1 MGDIRFSQRYAM
13 NRIVDVLANGG
24 GGTLS
29 KLAIISIPFLLSTAG
44 YFLNTTIAARD
55 EITRQELKG
64 IGGKIDA
71 LAARVDALADVV
83 RSTNDRSV
91 ATLGDVR
98 ELQAQQRATER
109 RLDEKSR
116 R

>member
-1 MGDIRFSQRYAM
+1 M
-13 NRIVDVLANGG
+13 NRIVSALSNGTG
-24 GGTLS
+24 IVLS
-29 KLAIISIPFLLSTAG
+29 KLAIISIPLLLSTVG
-44 YFLNTTIAARD
+44 YLLNTTIAARD
-55 EITRQELKG
+55 EITRQELQG

>member
-1 MGDIRFSQRYAM
+1 M
-13 NRIVDVLANGG
+13 NRFTHALANGTG
-24 GGTLS
+24 AVLS
-29 KLAIISIPFLLSTAG
+29 KLAVISIPFLLSTAG
-44 YFLNTTIAARD
+44 YLLNATLIARD

-64 IGGKIDA
+64 LGGKIDA
-71 LAARVDALADVV
+71 LAGRVDTLADVV
-83 RSTNDRSV
+83 RATNDRSV

-109 RLDEKSR
+109 RLDERSR